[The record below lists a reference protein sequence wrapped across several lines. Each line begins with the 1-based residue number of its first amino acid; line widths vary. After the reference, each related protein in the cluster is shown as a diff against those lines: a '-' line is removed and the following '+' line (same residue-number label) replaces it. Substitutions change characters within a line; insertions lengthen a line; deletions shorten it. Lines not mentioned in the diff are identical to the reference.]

1 VQAVIRRL
9 QIAVVALLVLGGPAL
24 AAPSQELRAARDAY
38 RDNGCAAAKDLL
50 NDLLYPRPMLAD
62 ESELAQAHFL
72 LGACYVEE
80 GNLPRAEREFRSAY
94 DLDPALE
101 PDPGTFPREVID
113 TYRRTRD
120 EIERVQRE
128 EQERLERAR
137 ETDRVKRILE
147 NMVVLEKRAYWV
159 NFVPFGAGQFQN
171 GQRRKGAF
179 FFASQATAFGASV
192 SLYGYQVSRYGF
204 RGEVPRDEVESV
216 RRLQTLQI
224 ATGFVFWGLVAWG
237 VIDSLSNF
245 EHAVSRTPDPRILE
259 ELEQLDDPGA
269 EPPID
274 RASSSSLKLL
284 PMLGPDGAG
293 VGLSWEF

>member
-1 VQAVIRRL
+1 MIHRL
-9 QIAVVALLVLGGPAL
+9 KLLALALLVLGDAADAQ

-38 RDNGCAAAKDLL
+38 RENGCSEAKDLL
-50 NDLLYPRPMLAD
+50 NDLLYPRPLLAD

-80 GNLPRAEREFRSAY
+80 GNLVRAEREFRSAH
-94 DLDPALE
+94 DLDPALD
-101 PDPGTFPREVID
+101 PDPGIFPREVID
-113 TYRRTRD
+113 VYRRTRD

-128 EQERLERAR
+128 EDERLKRAR
-137 ETDRVKRILE
+137 DADRLQRILE

-179 FFASQATAFGASV
+179 FLASQATALGTSV
-192 SLYGYQVSRYGF
+192 TLYGYQVSRYGF
-204 RGEVPRDEVESV
+204 RGEVPRDEVDSV

-224 ATGFVFWGLVAWG
+224 ASGFVFWGLVAWG
-237 VIDSLSNF
+237 IIDSLSNF

-259 ELEQLDDPGA
+259 ELEQLDGPGGGA
-269 EPPID
+269 EFD
-274 RASSSSLKLL
+274 RAPSSFKLL
-284 PMLGPDGAG
+284 PMVGPDGAG
-293 VGLSWEF
+293 IGLSWEF